1 MTRWCTIIAAAFLGL
16 VLNANT
22 AFAGQPLETESARI
36 LDKGKLEFDGTFEY
50 QTSSEGWESA
60 FPMLIEYGLTRR
72 LELAMEPVAGTD
84 IHPNTG
90 RRARGAGDLEA
101 TLTYL
106 VGSETSRRP
115 AIAFAAE
122 IKFPTAKDRLIGSGK
137 TDLAGYAIA
146 SRRFSHYDVHANIGY
161 TVLGEP
167 AGVKLNN
174 IFSFAAAV
182 EYHISPRWDWVAEG
196 FANTIA
202 APGLGEGNSSGTVT
216 EQTAELAGG
225 EAFAMLGARWHVS
238 RGISL
243 AFGVVYDNNN
253 AILFRPGITGRF

>member
-1 MTRWCTIIAAAFLGL
+1 MTRWCAIVTAASLGT
-16 VLNANT
+16 VLYSGFSYA
-22 AFAGQPLETESARI
+22 AQPLETESARI
-36 LDKGKLEFDGTFEY
+36 LEKGKVELESTFEY
-50 QTSSEGWESA
+50 QTSSEGRETA
-60 FPMLIEYGLTRR
+60 FPMLIEYGIVRR
-72 LELAMEPVAGTD
+72 LDLAVEPVAGTD
-84 IHPNTG
+84 IHPKIG

-106 VGSETSRRP
+106 IGAETAKRP

-122 IKFPTAKDRLIGSGK
+122 AKFPTAKDRLIGSGK
-137 TDLAGYAIA
+137 TDFAGYIIA
-146 SRRFSHYDVHANIGY
+146 SRRFSNYDIHVNIGY
-161 TVLGEP
+161 TVLGKP
-167 AGVKLNN
+167 KGVTLNN
-174 IFSFAAAV
+174 IFSFALAA

-196 FANTIA
+196 FANTMA
-202 APGLGEGNSSGTVT
+202 APGLGEGSSTRTLT

-238 RGISL
+238 HGISL